1 MSASNLHLHGDRE
14 HLLAAVL
21 AADAVVP
28 STSSKPI
35 LTNLLLD
42 AKPTHLEVN
51 ATDGQVGLRSLVRR
65 VEIRGQGQA
74 VVNSRQ
80 LAMILRESS
89 SPTAT
94 LELEQTGDA
103 SVLAIRLSDGDYS
116 VPAVIGETFPP
127 VSFFP
132 ADVVPF
138 AVPADRLEDM
148 LRRTTF
154 AMDKERTSPTLSG
167 LSLTIGQGELIIA
180 ATDGK
185 VLSEAFEKSPSF
197 TIAGADKLA
206 VVLPAVAVNHLSR
219 ILGSV
224 SGKSDGRNDKHDK
237 VEIAFA
243 GKLAFLRLAI
253 ADGLLL
259 EFTTRLV
266 DGTFPAY
273 RAALANATGQVA
285 ITFHS
290 AQLASAVRR
299 VALMT
304 QQASRAIVM
313 SLDKDVAVFSNMN
326 YTNGSARIPVS
337 CQYSGAPAKFG
348 LNSQYLADILK
359 VYGGEHIGIEV
370 SRGLIMREPGMTY
383 LIMPISLPV

>member
-1 MSASNLHLHGDRE
+1 MSDTTLNLHGDRE
-14 HLLAAVL
+14 HLLAAIL

-42 AKPTHLEVN
+42 GKPSHLEIN
-51 ATDGQVGLRSLVRR
+51 ATDGQVGLRSIVRR
-65 VEIRGQGQA
+65 VQMIGQGQA

-89 SPTAT
+89 SPTAS
-94 LELEQTGDA
+94 LELESTGDH
-103 SVLAIRLSDGDYS
+103 SVLKIKLTDGEYS
-116 VPAVIGETFPP
+116 VPAVVGETFPP

-138 AVPADRLEDM
+138 SVVAARLEDM
-148 LRRTTF
+148 LKHTTF

-167 LSLTIGQGELIIA
+167 LSMTIGHGELVVA

-185 VLSEAFEKSPSF
+185 VLAEAIEKSDVFTLPSGSD
-197 TIAGADKLA
+197 ILA
-206 VVLPAVAVNHLSR
+206 VVLPAVAVNHLAR
-219 ILGSV
+219 ILGS
-224 SGKSDGRNDKHDK
+224 SSIKSEK
-237 VEIAFA
+237 VDMAIA
-243 GKLAFLRLAI
+243 GKLAFIRLAI
-253 ADGLLL
+253 ADGLSV
-259 EFTTRLV
+259 EFITRLV

-273 RAALANATGQVA
+273 RAALTNTTGQVA
-285 ITFHS
+285 ITFHT

-304 QQASRAIVM
+304 QQASRAIVL
-313 SLDKDVAVFSNMN
+313 SLDKDQAIFSNMN

-337 CQYSGAPAKFG
+337 CQYAGSPAKFG
-348 LNSQYLADILK
+348 LNSQYMTDILK
-359 VYGGEHIGIEV
+359 VYGGEHIGIEI
-370 SRGLIMREPGMTY
+370 SRGLIMREVGVTY
-383 LIMPISLPV
+383 LVMPISLPV

>member
-1 MSASNLHLHGDRE
+1 MTSNSLHLHGDRE
-14 HLLAAVL
+14 HLLAAIL

-42 AKPTHLEVN
+42 AKAAHLEIN
-51 ATDGQVGLRSLVRR
+51 ATDGQVGLRSIVRR
-65 VEIRGQGQA
+65 VEIKGSGQT

-89 SPTAT
+89 SAMAT
-94 LELEQTGDA
+94 LELETTGDH
-103 SVLAIRLSDGDYS
+103 SVLAIRLADGDYS
-116 VPAVIGETFPP
+116 VPAVVGETFPP

-132 ADVVPF
+132 SDVVPF
-138 AVPADRLEDM
+138 GVVATRLEEM
-148 LRRTTF
+148 LRKTTF

-167 LSLTIGQGELIIA
+167 LSLTIGAGEVVIA

-185 VLSEAFEKSPSF
+185 VLAETVEKGEAFRLPGDE
-197 TIAGADKLA
+197 KLA
-206 VVLPAVAVNHLSR
+206 VVLPAVAVNHLAR
-219 ILGSV
+219 IVGS
-224 SGKSDGRNDKHDK
+224 STTKGEK
-237 VEIAFA
+237 VEMAFA
-243 GKLAFLRLAI
+243 GKLAFMRLAI
-253 ADGLLL
+253 ADGLSV

-273 RAALANATGQVA
+273 RAALANTTGQVA
-285 ITFHS
+285 ITFHT

-304 QQASRAIVM
+304 QQASRAVVM
-313 SLDKDVAVFSNMN
+313 SLDKDQAVFSNMN

-337 CQYSGAPAKFG
+337 CQYAGSPAKFG
-348 LNSQYLADILK
+348 LNSQYMTDILK

-370 SRGLIMREPGMTY
+370 SRGLIMREPGVTY
-383 LIMPISLPV
+383 LVMPISLPV

>member
-1 MSASNLHLHGDRE
+1 MSLTNLHLSGDRE
-14 HLLAAVL
+14 HLLAAIL

-42 AKPTHLEVN
+42 AKVTHLEIN
-51 ATDGQVGLRSLVRR
+51 ATDGQVGLRSIVRR
-65 VEIRGQGQA
+65 VTITGQGQA

-89 SPTAT
+89 SQVAT
-94 LELEQTGDA
+94 LELESTGDH
-103 SVLAIRLSDGDYS
+103 SVLTIKLSDGDYS
-116 VPAVIGETFPP
+116 VPAVVGETFPP

-132 ADVVPF
+132 VDVVPF
-138 AVPADRLEDM
+138 AVGAVRLEDM

-167 LSLTIGQGELIIA
+167 LSMTIGMGELIVA

-185 VLSEAFEKSPSF
+185 VLAEAVEKDDMFRLP
-197 TIAGADKLA
+197 GDEKLA
-206 VVLPAVAVNHLSR
+206 IVLPAVAVNHLGR
-219 ILGSV
+219 ILGSGTV
-224 SGKSDGRNDKHDK
+224 KTEKI
-237 VEIAFA
+237 EMAFA
-243 GKLAFLRLAI
+243 GKLAFMRLAI
-253 ADGLLL
+253 ADGLLV

-273 RAALANATGQVA
+273 RAALSSATGQTA
-285 ITFHS
+285 IIFHT
-290 AQLASAVRR
+290 AQLATAVRR

-304 QQASRAIVM
+304 QQASRAIVL
-313 SLDKDVAVFSNMN
+313 SLDKDQAVFSNMN

-337 CQYSGAPAKFG
+337 CQYAGAPAKFG
-348 LNSQYLADILK
+348 LNSQYMSDILK
-359 VYGGEHIGIEV
+359 VYSGEHIGIEV
-370 SRGLIMREPGMTY
+370 SRGLIMREPGVTY
-383 LIMPISLPV
+383 LVMPISLPV

>member
-1 MSASNLHLHGDRE
+1 MSSTNLHLHGDRE
-14 HLLAAVL
+14 HLLAAIL

-42 AKPTHLEVN
+42 AKPAHLEIN
-51 ATDGQVGLRSLVRR
+51 ATDGQVGLRSIVRR
-65 VEIRGQGQA
+65 VQITGQGQA

-89 SPTAT
+89 SATAT
-94 LELEQTGDA
+94 LELESTGDH
-103 SVLAIRLSDGDYS
+103 SVLTIKLSDGDYS
-116 VPAVIGETFPP
+116 VPAVVGETFPP

-138 AVPADRLEDM
+138 GLPAARLEEM

-167 LSLTIGQGELIIA
+167 LSLTIGNGELIVA

-185 VLSEAFEKSPSF
+185 VLAETVEKGEEFNLPG
-197 TIAGADKLA
+197 TTDKLA
-206 VVLPAVAVNHLSR
+206 IVLPAVAVNHLGR
-219 ILGSV
+219 ILGS
-224 SGKSDGRNDKHDK
+224 GTAKNEK
-237 VEIAFA
+237 VEMAFA

-253 ADGLLL
+253 ADGLLV

-273 RAALANATGQVA
+273 RAALANTTGQVA
-285 ITFHS
+285 ITFHT

-304 QQASRAIVM
+304 QQASRAIVL
-313 SLDKDVAVFSNMN
+313 SLDKDQAVFSNMN

-337 CQYSGAPAKFG
+337 CQYTGAPAKFG
-348 LNSQYLADILK
+348 LNSQYMGDILK
-359 VYGGEHIGIEV
+359 VYGGEHIGIEI
-370 SRGLIMREPGMTY
+370 SRGLIMREPGVTY
-383 LIMPISLPV
+383 LVMPISLPV